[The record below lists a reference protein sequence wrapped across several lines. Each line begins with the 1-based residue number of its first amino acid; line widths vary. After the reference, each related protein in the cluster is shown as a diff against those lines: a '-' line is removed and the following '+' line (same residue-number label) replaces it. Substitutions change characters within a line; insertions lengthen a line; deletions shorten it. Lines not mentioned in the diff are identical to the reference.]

1 MDNVEESQDTDYRR
15 LGFIALQI
23 LAGLIAVLQSRSV
36 WIEVSILDYR
46 GTDDW
51 YGKTVFVIG
60 VFLVFTATVG
70 LLKHISSMVLKW
82 IQVSSLIAGIVGIA
96 ITSIVGLRVNQIA
109 EDIGAKARAPER
121 WFEGTILEG
130 LGKVLANLSESISGV
145 IQPKLTTSWKLS
157 LVALVVATIAVAIQI
172 PWSEFK
178 STPNEDEDLP

>member
-1 MDNVEESQDTDYRR
+1 MDDIELSQDTDYRR
-15 LGFIALQI
+15 LGFIALQL
-23 LAGLIAVLQSRSV
+23 LAGLIAALQSRSV

-60 VFLVFTATVG
+60 VFFILTATLG
-70 LLKHISSMVLKW
+70 FLKQISSIVLKW

-109 EDIGAKARAPER
+109 EDFGAKARAPER

-172 PWSEFK
+172 PWSEFR
-178 STPNEDEDLP
+178 STLNEDEDLP

>member
-1 MDNVEESQDTDYRR
+1 MDETEESQDTDYLH

-23 LAGLIAVLQSRSV
+23 LAGLVTVLQSRSV

-51 YGKTVFVIG
+51 YGKTVFIIG
-60 VFLVFTATVG
+60 VFLISSASLG
-70 LLKHISSMVLKW
+70 LLKQISSMVLKW
-82 IQVSSLIAGIVGIA
+82 IQLSALIAGFVGIV

-109 EDIGAKARAPER
+109 EDIGTKARAPER

-145 IQPKLTTSWKLS
+145 IQPKLTNSWKLS
-157 LVALVVATIAVAIQI
+157 LVALVVATIAVVIQI
-172 PWSEFK
+172 PWSEFR
-178 STPNEDEDLP
+178 STSNEDEDLP